1 MYHDPEII
9 AMNQVLEEFKCL
21 DHAQKQRVANWV
33 KARFMLMLD
42 KPPAVSVPPVENQ
55 ATSGQTVGTEELPGE
70 PAVED
75 ETKQVVRKK
84 RLSDYFTSL
93 DVFAESD
100 VRKATARILLMA
112 AFLQERQDFK
122 EITSYDISFRLK
134 RIKQSV
140 SNISSLINGILKKKP
155 PLMLEIEQDDQ
166 GKHTRKKFRVTKMG
180 VRVANSYIQAKKFVE
195 VE

>member
-9 AMNQVLEEFKCL
+9 AMNQVLETFKYL
-21 DHAQKQRVANWV
+21 NHAQKQRVANWV

-42 KPPAVSVPPVENQ
+42 KPPAGLVPPVENRASLQ
-55 ATSGQTVGTEELPGE
+55 PIIGSEGTMAE
-70 PAVED
+70 PAVE
-75 ETKQVVRKK
+75 EEPKRVVRKK

-100 VRKATARILLMA
+100 VKKSTAKILLMA

-134 RIKQSV
+134 RIKQPV

-155 PLMLEIEQDDQ
+155 PLIVEIEQEDQ
-166 GKHTRKKFRVTKMG
+166 AKHSRKKFKITKMG
-180 VRVANSYIQAKKFVE
+180 VRVANSYIKAKKLVE

>member
-1 MYHDPEII
+1 MYYDPEII
-9 AMNQVLEEFKCL
+9 AMNQVLESFKYL
-21 DHAQKQRVANWV
+21 NHAQKQRVANWV

-42 KPPAVSVPPVENQ
+42 KPPAGLVPPVENRASSQ
-55 ATSGQTVGTEELPGE
+55 PIMGSEGTMAE
-70 PAVED
+70 PAVE
-75 ETKQVVRKK
+75 EEPKRVVRKK

-100 VRKATARILLMA
+100 VKKSTAKILLMA

-134 RIKQSV
+134 RIKQPV

-155 PLMLEIEQDDQ
+155 PLIVEIEQEDQ
-166 GKHTRKKFRVTKMG
+166 AKHSRKKFKITKMG
-180 VRVANSYIQAKKFVE
+180 VRVANSYIKAKKLVE